1 MELQIVAT
9 LGVGIL
15 TTALGIFMKLGFN
28 GIHRQFDG
36 MQNQF
41 NGMQK
46 QFDGIQNQFDAI
58 NTRLT
63 DIHND
68 LNNIKTD
75 VRATNQNLI
84 DHLAQ
89 HDQAPA

>member
-1 MELQIVAT
+1 MELQIAAT

-28 GIHRQFDG
+28 GIQKQFDG
-36 MQNQF
+36 I
-41 NGMQK
+41 QK

-89 HDQAPA
+89 HD

>member
-9 LGVGIL
+9 VGVGVL
-15 TTALGIFMKLGFN
+15 TTALGIFMKMGFN
-28 GIHRQFDG
+28 GIQKQFDG
-36 MQNQF
+36 MQ
-41 NGMQK
+41 K
-46 QFDGIQNQFDAI
+46 QFEAM

-89 HDQAPA
+89 HD

>member
-1 MELQIVAT
+1 MELQIAAT

-28 GIHRQFDG
+28 GIQR
-36 MQNQF
+36 
-41 NGMQK
+41 
-46 QFDGIQNQFDAI
+46 QFDGIQKQFDAI
-58 NTRLT
+58 NARLT

-89 HDQAPA
+89 HD

>member
-9 LGVGIL
+9 IGVGIL
-15 TTALGIFMKLGFN
+15 TTALGIFMKMGFN
-28 GIHRQFDG
+28 GI
-36 MQNQF
+36 
-41 NGMQK
+41 QK
-46 QFDGIQNQFDAI
+46 QFDGIQKQFDAI

-75 VRATNQNLI
+75 LRATNQNLI

-89 HDQAPA
+89 HD

>member
-15 TTALGIFMKLGFN
+15 TTALGIFIKLGFN
-28 GIHRQFDG
+28 GI
-36 MQNQF
+36 
-41 NGMQK
+41 QK
-46 QFDGIQNQFDAI
+46 QFEAMNA
-58 NTRLT
+58 RLT

-75 VRATNQNLI
+75 VRTTNQNLI
-84 DHLAQ
+84 AHLAQ
-89 HDQAPA
+89 HD

>member
-9 LGVGIL
+9 IGVGVL
-15 TTALGIFMKLGFN
+15 TTALGIFMKMGFN
-28 GIHRQFDG
+28 GIQR
-36 MQNQF
+36 
-41 NGMQK
+41 
-46 QFDGIQNQFDAI
+46 QFDGIQKQFDAI

-75 VRATNQNLI
+75 LRATNQNLI

-89 HDQAPA
+89 HD

>member
-28 GIHRQFDG
+28 GIQR
-36 MQNQF
+36 
-41 NGMQK
+41 
-46 QFDGIQNQFDAI
+46 QFDGIQKQFDAI

-89 HDQAPA
+89 HD